1 MDEENE
7 KNEQYEMNLN
17 DNNKIIITPI
27 TTNEN
32 INTVNNKNGNFN
44 LDIKDNLKMNFKQ
57 KSYWLLILKLIKVI
71 FCIYIIILM

>member
-1 MDEENE
+1 MNNINFIQETFNSSLDSNIMDEENE

-44 LDIKDNLKMNFKQ
+44 LDIKDNLKMNFK
-57 KSYWLLILKLIKVI
+57 
-71 FCIYIIILM
+71 

>member
-1 MDEENE
+1 MNNINFIQETFNSSLDSNIMDEENE

-32 INTVNNKNGNFN
+32 ISTVNNKNDNFN
-44 LDIKDNLKMNFKQ
+44 LDIKDNLKMNFK
-57 KSYWLLILKLIKVI
+57 
-71 FCIYIIILM
+71 